1 MTDINGRSVLVVG
14 ASAGIGRSCAASLAR
29 SGARVMAVGRR
40 QAQLEELAADVPV
53 EFLAADMT
61 DADAAERVVAATVDV
76 FGGIDL
82 VVYSAAISPIEM
94 VDSMSREE
102 WTRVLLTNVVAPS
115 MLIQAALPH
124 LTEDGIIAVLSSE
137 TVGRPR
143 RGLVPY
149 GCSKA
154 AVEELVVGWRTENP
168 NHRFACVRVGATEDT
183 EFGREFTSDLLLE
196 CLDDWMAGGHLH
208 ENMML
213 SDDVGGA
220 LAEILAIGLTHPGLE
235 VTDFALRPTGPLAR
249 PA

>member
-1 MTDINGRSVLVVG
+1 MTDIQGRSVLVIG
-14 ASAGIGRSCAASLAR
+14 ASAGIGRSCAASLAS

-40 QAQLEELAADVPV
+40 EAQLRELAEAVPV

-61 DADAAERVVAATVDV
+61 DPDAAERVVAATVAA

-82 VVYSAAISPIEM
+82 VVYSAAVSPIGTL
-94 VDSMSREE
+94 DSISHDE
-102 WTRVLLTNVVAPS
+102 WARVLLTNVVAPS
-115 MLIQAALPH
+115 MLTQAALPH
-124 LTEDGIIAVLSSE
+124 LAEDGIVAILSSE

-154 AVEELVVGWRTENP
+154 AVEELVVGWRAEVP
-168 NHRFACVRVGATEDT
+168 AHRFACVRVGATGDT
-183 EFGREFTSDLLLE
+183 EFGREFGSDVLLE
-196 CLDDWMAGGHLH
+196 CLDEWMAGGHLH
-208 ENMML
+208 ANMMT

-220 LAEILAIGLTHPGLE
+220 LAEILAVALAHPALE
-235 VTDFALRPTGPLAR
+235 LTDFALRPTGPLAR